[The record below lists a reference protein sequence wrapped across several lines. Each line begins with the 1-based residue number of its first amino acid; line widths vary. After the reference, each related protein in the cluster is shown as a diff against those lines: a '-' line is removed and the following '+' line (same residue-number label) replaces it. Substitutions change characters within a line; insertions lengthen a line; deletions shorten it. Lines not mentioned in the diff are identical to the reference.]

1 MVGFPHMK
9 SSQLLGK
16 RIRILRRQAGLTQSE
31 LAEKS
36 GLSDNFI
43 GLIERG
49 ERQLTVPTVQKFSK
63 ALGIKLGDFFIEEE
77 QAQSLDS
84 VLRELEQLLKKRD
97 LKDAQ
102 LLLSI
107 AKRIF
112 ENFPK

>member
-1 MVGFPHMK
+1 MK
-9 SSQLLGK
+9 STQQIGK
-16 RIRILRRQAGLTQSE
+16 RIRVLRRQAGLTQSE

-49 ERQLTVPTVQKFSK
+49 ERQLTVPTVQKLAK
-63 ALGIKLGDFFIEEE
+63 VLDVKLSEFFIEEE
-77 QAQSLDS
+77 QASS
-84 VLRELEQLLKKRD
+84 VDAALRELGQLLKKRN
-97 LKDAQ
+97 LKDAH

-112 ENFPK
+112 ENYPK